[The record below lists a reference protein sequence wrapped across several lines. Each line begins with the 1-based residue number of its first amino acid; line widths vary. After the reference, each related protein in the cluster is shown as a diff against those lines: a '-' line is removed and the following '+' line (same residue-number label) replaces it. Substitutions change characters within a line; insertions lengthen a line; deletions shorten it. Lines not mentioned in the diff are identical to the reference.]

1 MKNFISR
8 YRFCLQSV
16 AVFLLVVLLAAF
28 FLFPWARSVGT
39 DFATTLSELKV
50 SRSMPSEVKMSADSL
65 AKSYA
70 ALSARID
77 QFSEVKVNSSG
88 ILKMLLDA
96 ARREGVVLVDLST
109 RDGVADDLREEYPVS
124 FNARGGFVPLL
135 KFVAF
140 LENGPFCI
148 HVSSVKMTRED
159 NGNLVSH
166 VELSVLAKTG
176 EARQ

>member
-39 DFATTLSELKV
+39 DFSTTLSELKV
-50 SRSMPSEVKMSADSL
+50 SRSMPSDVKMSADSL

-70 ALSARID
+70 SLSARID
-77 QFSEVKVNSSG
+77 QFSQAKVNSSG
-88 ILKMLLDA
+88 ILKMLLET
-96 ARREGVVLVDLST
+96 ARHEGVVLVDLST
-109 RDGVADDLREEYPVS
+109 RDGIADDRRVEYPVS

-135 KFVAF
+135 KFVAL
-140 LENGPFCI
+140 LENGQFCI
-148 HVSSVKMTRED
+148 HVSSVKMSRD
-159 NGNLVSH
+159 DSGNLVSH
-166 VELSVLAKTG
+166 IELSVLAKTG
-176 EARQ
+176 DAQQ